1 MDRSEIQQH
10 IFDTLGK
17 ILVDKSIIQ
26 EKADPLISELVLG
39 PEDFDDFFAE
49 LQSLFGITLPTR
61 IKTDL
66 SHLPDSHDYSQLTLQ
81 GLVDVFLIEMNNKK
95 SR

>member
-1 MDRSEIQQH
+1 MDRSEMEQH

-26 EKADPLISELVLG
+26 EKADPLMSELVLE

-49 LQSLFGITLPTR
+49 LQSYFGITLPTR

-66 SHLPDSHDYSQLTLQ
+66 SHLPDSQDYSQLTLQ
-81 GLVDVFLIEMNNKK
+81 GLVDVILIEMNNKK